1 MFAHKIIPFDE
12 ASKLFYRLRQEG
24 RKIVQCHGTFDLVHP
39 GHIYHLEEARALG
52 NTLVITITGENY
64 VNKGPGRPYFNDAI
78 RAKSLAALESV
89 DYVVVVPFPAAIEA
103 IECIK
108 PHIYC
113 KGREYESKE
122 SDVTGNIHDD
132 ILTVKKHGGELH
144 YIGSVV
150 FSSSKLINEHFDHI
164 PAAVK
169 EYCHSLAEHCSPDEF
184 RSTIE
189 NFSQL
194 RVLVIGDII
203 IDRYSYLK
211 VQGLTSKNR
220 ILSGR
225 FVSEE
230 TQAGGALAIQRH
242 IAQFTEHVDLIG
254 LLGTEPWVDNFM
266 RSYLPQEHD
275 YCLRDETFTT
285 IVKQRF
291 VEPTC
296 EGKELSK
303 LFSVNYIA
311 ANPPEEALV
320 ERIVKQLQASLEQ
333 YDLVV
338 VADFGHGI
346 MSESVRRLVESKAKF
361 MALNCQTNS
370 NNHGFNIISRQYQ
383 RADCFSLDEQEL
395 LLSCAQ
401 RHINH
406 GEELQKLKKKFGANY
421 AWLTRGSIE
430 TIGIKSKEAPSIISP
445 FEHRIVDTVG
455 AGDAFYA
462 VTALAACQ
470 HLSAQLS
477 TFIGQLAGAQAVRI
491 VGNSQPISKAGLL
504 KAGMALLNF

>member
-1 MFAHKIIPFDE
+1 MSAHKIIPFE
-12 ASKLFYRLRQEG
+12 KAPELFARLRQEG
-24 RKIVQCHGTFDLVHP
+24 HKIVQCHGTFDLVHP
-39 GHIYHLEEARALG
+39 GHIYHLEEARELG
-52 NTLVITITGENY
+52 DLLVITITGEHH
-64 VNKGPGRPYFNDAI
+64 VNKGPGRPYFNDTL
-78 RAKSLAALESV
+78 RAKNLAALESV
-89 DYVVVVPFPAAIEA
+89 DYVVVVPFPAAVEA
-103 IECIK
+103 IECVC

-113 KGREYESKE
+113 KGREYESAE
-122 SDVTGNIHDD
+122 IDVTGNIHDD
-132 ILTVKKHGGELH
+132 IATVQKYGGEVH

-164 PAAVK
+164 PAEVK
-169 EYCHSLAEHCSPDEF
+169 EFCHTLASECPPDKF
-184 RSTIE
+184 REIIE
-189 NFSQL
+189 KFSQL

-225 FVSEE
+225 FINEE

-242 IAQFTEHVDLIG
+242 IAQFTNHVDLFG
-254 LLGTEPWVDNFM
+254 LLGREPWVDDFI
-266 RSYLPQEHD
+266 RSYLPKKHD
-275 YCLRDETFTT
+275 RCLRDENFTT
-285 IVKQRF
+285 IIKQRF
-291 VEPTC
+291 VEPIC

-303 LFSVNYIA
+303 LFAINFIDA
-311 ANPPEEALV
+311 KPPKEVLV
-320 ERIVKQLQASLEQ
+320 QRILEQLEDLLPQ
-333 YDLVV
+333 YDLIV

-346 MSESVRRLVESKAKF
+346 MSEMVRRFVESKAKF

-383 RADCFSLDEQEL
+383 RADCFSLDQQEL

-401 RHINH
+401 QHIDF
-406 GEELQKLKKKFGANY
+406 EKELQKLKKKLGATY

-430 TIGIKSKEAPSIISP
+430 TIGLKSGEDPSIISP
-445 FEHRIVDTVG
+445 FENRAIDTVG

-462 VTALAACQ
+462 ITALAAYQ
-470 HLSAQLS
+470 QLS
-477 TFIGQLAGAQAVRI
+477 GQLTTFIGQLAGAQAIRI
-491 VGNSQPISKAGLL
+491 VGNNTPISKAALL

>member
-1 MFAHKIIPFDE
+1 MSSHKIIPFE
-12 ASKLFYRLRQEG
+12 TASTLFTRLRQKG
-24 RKIVQCHGTFDLVHP
+24 HKIVQCHGTFDLVHP
-39 GHIYHLEEARALG
+39 GHIYHLEEARELG
-52 NTLVITITGENY
+52 DLLVITITGENH
-64 VNKGPGRPYFNDAI
+64 VNKGPGRPYFNDTL
-78 RAKSLAALESV
+78 RARSLAALESV
-89 DYVVVVPFPAAIEA
+89 DYVVVIPFPAAVEA
-103 IECIK
+103 IECVK

-113 KGREYESKE
+113 KGTEYESADT
-122 SDVTGNIHDD
+122 DVTGNIHDD
-132 ILTVKKHGGELH
+132 ITTVQKCGGEVH

-164 PAAVK
+164 PTEVK
-169 EYCHSLAEHCSPDEF
+169 KYCHALASECSPDAF
-184 RSTIE
+184 RAIIE

-203 IDRYSYLK
+203 IDRYSYVK

-225 FVSEE
+225 FINQEI
-230 TQAGGALAIQRH
+230 QAGGALAIQRH
-242 IAQFTEHVDLIG
+242 IAQFTKQVDLIG
-254 LLGTEPWVDNFM
+254 LLGQEPWVDKFLY
-266 RSYLPQEHD
+266 SYLPQEHD
-275 YCLRDETFTT
+275 LCLRDKNFTT

-291 VEPTC
+291 VEPMC

-303 LFSVNYIA
+303 LFSVNYIDP
-311 ANPPEEALV
+311 NPPEEDLV
-320 ERIVKQLQASLEQ
+320 ERILERLEDLIPK
-333 YDLVV
+333 YDLIV

-346 MSESVRRLVESKAKF
+346 MSDRVRRLVESKANF

-370 NNHGFNIISRQYQ
+370 NNHGFNIISHQYR
-383 RADCFSLDEQEL
+383 RADCFSLDQQEL

-401 RHINH
+401 QHVDF
-406 GEELQKLKKKFGANY
+406 GKELEKLKKKLGATY

-430 TIGIKSKEAPSIISP
+430 TIGLKSHEPPSIITP
-445 FEHRIVDTVG
+445 FENRVVDTVG

-470 HLSAQLS
+470 KLSSQLT

-491 VGNSQPISKAGLL
+491 VGNSTPISKAGLL